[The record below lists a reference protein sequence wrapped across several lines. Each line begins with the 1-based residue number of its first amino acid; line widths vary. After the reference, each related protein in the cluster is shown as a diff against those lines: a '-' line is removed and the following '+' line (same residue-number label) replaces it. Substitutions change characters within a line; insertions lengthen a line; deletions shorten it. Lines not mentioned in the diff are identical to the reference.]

1 MTLAFRKVHFDRPG
15 FSLFLDIGFPAG
27 SLVGVIGRDGSGKR
41 MLLRLAAGVVQPNA
55 GQVEISGTAYLA
67 AATLDSADPLE
78 IRRALAAPELDS
90 AAVILAGPSTG
101 LADFGFQQELIRRL
115 RAGQRRGA
123 TALLA
128 LHDLTLIERHCDE
141 VVLLE
146 SGRVLERGDPALVV
160 QSYRRLLRSSSQ
172 TPALGALSPASR
184 HGDGRAVIESIE
196 ILDTA
201 ERALGVVVSGQEIC
215 LRVLVRYQEPVA
227 DPVVGI
233 ALRSRV
239 GITVYGTNTELENQ
253 HFGPVQPQQ
262 RWDIRFYLRAA
273 LCPGEYSLTAASH
286 DPDGAAHEWLE
297 DAIRFEVSDRRYTAG
312 VANLGAR
319 VSVRRAG

>member
-15 FSLFLDIGFPAG
+15 FSLFLDVGFPAG
-27 SLVGVIGRDGSGKR
+27 SLVGLIGRNGSGKR
-41 MLLRLAAGVVQPNA
+41 TLLRLAAGIVRPNA
-55 GQVEISGTAYLA
+55 GQVELSGTAYLA
-67 AATLDSADPLE
+67 AATLDSAEPFE
-78 IRRALAAPELDS
+78 VRRALDAPELDS
-90 AAVILAGPSTG
+90 ATIILAGPSTA
-101 LADFGFQQELIRRL
+101 LVDFGFQQELIRRL

-128 LHDLTLIERHCDE
+128 LHDLILIERHCDE

-160 QSYRRLLRSSSQ
+160 QSYRRLLRNPSQ
-172 TPALGALSPASR
+172 EPPPGVLSPASR

-196 ILDTA
+196 ILDA
-201 ERALGVVVSGQEIC
+201 GDHPVSRVESGQEIC

-262 RWDIRFYLRAA
+262 RWDVRFSLRAA

-286 DPDGAAHEWLE
+286 DPDGVAHEWLE
-297 DAIRFEVSDRRYTAG
+297 DAVRFEVSDRRYTAG

-319 VSVRRAG
+319 VSVHRAG